1 CLRALNPGARV
12 RINDKFGL
20 ADKYD
25 GQIFTVASEPW
36 TVGSMQLVK
45 LQGERG
51 AVRVDGLEVVEDAR
65 GFKG

>member
-1 CLRALNPGARV
+1 MRALKPGDRV